1 MRFKYFVISALA
13 VIIVLMTYLIF
24 KIRHVPSIAYVKSS
38 DLVYSYLGMKDAQK
52 KQAAEESKLKASL
65 DSMRL
70 NLESE
75 INQYNVSFSA
85 LSKTEQS
92 RQKEILAA
100 RENAY
105 RNFAQSVQE
114 RLKNSDETL
123 TTGVLNQI
131 NSFIEEYGQK
141 KGYDIILG
149 TTTSGNILYGEKY
162 LDITEEVLKD
172 LNASYKSGTH

>member
-1 MRFKYFVISALA
+1 MRFC
-13 VIIVLMTYLIF
+13 LIMLTMAF
-24 KIRHVPSIAYVKSS
+24 IGLGWLFYKSSNIPSIAYVKSS

-70 NLESE
+70 NMESE
-75 INQYNVSFSA
+75 INQYNASFAA

-100 RENAY
+100 KENAY
-105 RNFAQSVQE
+105 RNFGQSVQE
-114 RLKNSDETL
+114 RLKNSDESL

-149 TTTSGNILYGEKY
+149 TTTSGNILYGQKY
-162 LDITEEVLKD
+162 MDITKDVLKE
-172 LNASYKSGTH
+172 LNASYKSGSH